1 MAFPNVVFHTAG
13 FVFSC
18 LIRTT
23 EVFGETI
30 QFPVTY
36 GFLFVLED
44 IITALIHAHQILV
57 SRFLFFFIAA
67 VSAALYG
74 DWCTAP
80 ISPKHTARTEKP
92 IHSTQ
97 GDAQLY
103 LVELL

>member
-57 SRFLFFFIAA
+57 SRFLFFFLLQQL
-67 VSAALYG
+67 VQRFTG
-74 DWCTAP
+74 TD
-80 ISPKHTARTEKP
+80 ARL
-92 IHSTQ
+92 
-97 GDAQLY
+97 QLVQNT
-103 LVELL
+103 LRELRNLSIQLKAMRSSI